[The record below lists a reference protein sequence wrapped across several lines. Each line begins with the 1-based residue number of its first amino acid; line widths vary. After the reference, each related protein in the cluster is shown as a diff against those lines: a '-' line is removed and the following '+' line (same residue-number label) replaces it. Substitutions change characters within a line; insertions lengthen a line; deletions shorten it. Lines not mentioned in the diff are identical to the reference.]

1 MPLPRAAAVLL
12 AAAVLAGCG
21 GGEPT
26 AGVRSG
32 GRLAVTLDDFLIQ
45 PQDIAARHGLVTF
58 SVTNRGRLV
67 HSFHVQAPDRE
78 VVRITRLHAGA
89 SATATANLA
98 PGEYR
103 LVCVESNHAELG
115 MTGRLIVR

>member
-1 MPLPRAAAVLL
+1 MPLPRATAVLVV
-12 AAAVLAGCG
+12 AAVLAGCG
-21 GGEPT
+21 GAEPT
-26 AGVRSG
+26 ASVSG
-32 GRLAVTLDDFLIQ
+32 GRVAVELDDFLIQ
-45 PQDIAARHGLVTF
+45 PQDITARHGVVTF
-58 SVTNRGRLV
+58 SVTNHGRLV
-67 HSFHVQAPDRE
+67 HSFHVQAPGCQP
-78 VVRITRLHAGA
+78 VKITRLHPGA

>member
-1 MPLPRAAAVLL
+1 MPLPRAAAVLVV
-12 AAAVLAGCG
+12 AAVLAGCG

-26 AGVRSG
+26 ASVHD
-32 GRLAVTLDDFLIQ
+32 GRIAVELDDFLIR
-45 PQDIAARHGLVTF
+45 PQEITAGAGPVTF
-58 SVTNRGRLV
+58 TVTNRGRLV
-67 HSFHVQAPDRE
+67 HSFHVQAPNRQP
-78 VVRITRLHAGA
+78 VKITRLHPGA

-103 LVCVESNHAELG
+103 LVCVESNHADLG